1 MEALI
6 LPKAPEIRTLSPA
19 ARKSL
24 KASVLDGAF
33 AQLMASLTTGFLLT
47 GFAVALGAREAQV
60 GLLAAMPALGNLGQL
75 AGPAVIGWLG
85 SRKRT
90 AVALAGA
97 ARALWVVVTM
107 LPFLP
112 VPAVT
117 WLLVAVGLSSVL
129 AALSGVAWMAWMAD
143 MVPEEVRGRFFGHR
157 NMIATLV
164 GMLAAWLGGRF
175 VDAWRKGGVTVPE
188 GVLPAPLAAALSR
201 PGAEFS
207 VLYLVAVIAG
217 GLSLYFLQSIDE
229 PPPHGTLASDDSR
242 AGRPRARGVFG
253 PLAVALRDDAFRR
266 LVVFGM
272 AWNFAVGIG
281 GPFIDLYTV
290 RTLELPFGVLALFG
304 VVNGLFTMAGM
315 RVWGDF
321 TDRWGTLPALALSSA
336 GAAALPLLWALA
348 TPSDWGVLWGAN
360 ALSGFAWAGVG
371 LGSSTLLMKM
381 APPSHNTAYFAT
393 YTALT
398 GLAGA
403 VAPTLGG
410 VLAAALAE
418 RHLELGALR
427 LQGLQI
433 LFLLTAAARL
443 AALGLLK
450 GIRPPRERS
459 PHEMLE
465 ALAEARMRLVQPIL
479 AAGQWAQY
487 GMATAENLSAA
498 LARGSLAMEARLE
511 AALRAGEE
519 WLDRADTAWSRWVD
533 RAEARTGRLVD
544 AAFDRIDAIL
554 VRLRRWWHP

>member
-6 LPKAPEIRTLSPA
+6 LPDAPEIRTLPRA
-19 ARKSL
+19 ALRNM

-33 AQLMASLTTGFLLT
+33 AQLMASLTSGFLLT

-75 AGPAVIGWLG
+75 AGPAVIRRLG

-97 ARALWVVVTM
+97 ARALWAVVLL

-112 VPAVT
+112 VPGVP
-117 WLLVAVGLSSVL
+117 WLLVSVGLSSVL
-129 AALSGVAWMAWMAD
+129 AALSGVGWMAWMAD
-143 MVPEEVRGRFFGHR
+143 MIPEEVRGRFFGHR
-157 NMIATLV
+157 NMVATLL

-175 VDAWRKGGVTVPE
+175 VDAWRRGALAGLLAA
-188 GVLPAPLAAALSR
+188 LPAPLAEALGR

-207 VLYLVAVIAG
+207 VLYVVAVLAG
-217 GLSLYFLQSIDE
+217 GLSLYFLQAIDE
-229 PPPHGTLASDDSR
+229 PPSQGQAGGDRPGPAHPPADASN
-242 AGRPRARGVFG
+242 

-266 LVVFGM
+266 LVAFGV

-281 GPFIDLYTV
+281 GPFIDLYMV
-290 RTLELPFGVLALFG
+290 RTLQLPFGVLALFG
-304 VVNGLFTMAGM
+304 VVNGAFTMLGM
-315 RVWGDF
+315 RVWGGF
-321 TDRWGTLPALALSSA
+321 SDRWGTLPALALSSA
-336 GAAALPLLWALA
+336 GAAVLPLLWALA
-348 TPSDWGVLWGAN
+348 TPSTWGVLWAAN

-371 LGSSTLLMKM
+371 LVSSTLLMKM
-381 APPSHNTAYFAT
+381 APPSHNTPYFAT

-403 VAPTLGG
+403 VAPAVGG
-410 VLAAALAE
+410 MVGAMLAE
-418 RHLELGALR
+418 RQLQVGALS

-443 AALGLLK
+443 LALGLLK
-450 GIRPPRERS
+450 GVRPPRERS
-459 PHEMLE
+459 PEELLE
-465 ALAEARMRLVQPIL
+465 ALAEARMRLAQPVL

-511 AALRAGEE
+511 AALAAGEK
-519 WLDRADTAWSRWVD
+519 WLGRADTAWSRWVD
-533 RAEARTGRLVD
+533 RAEARTGRLINAV
-544 AAFDRIDAIL
+544 FDRIDAVL
-554 VRLRRWWHP
+554 ARLRRWWHS

>member
-6 LPKAPEIRTLSPA
+6 LPDAPEIRTLPRA
-19 ARKSL
+19 ARRNM
-24 KASVLDGAF
+24 KASILDGAF
-33 AQLMASLTTGFLLT
+33 AQLMASLTSGFLLT
-47 GFAVALGAREAQV
+47 GFAVALGAREAQI

-75 AGPAVIGWLG
+75 AGPAVIRRLG

-97 ARALWVVVTM
+97 ARALWAVVLL
-107 LPFLP
+107 LPLLP
-112 VPAVT
+112 VPGVP
-117 WLLVAVGLSSVL
+117 WLLVSVGLSSVL

-143 MVPEEVRGRFFGHR
+143 MIPEAVRGRFFGHR
-157 NMIATLV
+157 NMVATLL

-175 VDAWRKGGVTVPE
+175 VDAWRRGALE
-188 GVLPAPLAAALSR
+188 GLIEALPSPLAAALSR

-207 VLYLVAVIAG
+207 ILYVVALVAG
-217 GLSLYFLQSIDE
+217 GLSLYFLRAIDE
-229 PPPHGTLASDDSR
+229 PPAQAGGDRPGPAHSLADASN
-242 AGRPRARGVFG
+242 

-266 LVVFGM
+266 LVAFGV

-281 GPFIDLYTV
+281 GPFIDLYMV
-290 RTLELPFGVLALFG
+290 RTLQVPFGVLALFG
-304 VVNGLFTMAGM
+304 VINGLFTVLGM
-315 RVWGDF
+315 RVWGSF
-321 TDRWGTLPALALSSA
+321 SDRWGTLPALALSST
-336 GAAALPLLWALA
+336 GAAVLPLLWTLA
-348 TPSDWGVLWGAN
+348 TASGWGILWAAN

-371 LGSSTLLMKM
+371 LVSSTLLMKM
-381 APPSHNTAYFAT
+381 APCSHNTAYFAT

-403 VAPTLGG
+403 VAPAIGG
-410 VLAAALAE
+410 VVGAILAGRRLQV
-418 RHLELGALR
+418 GAMG

-450 GIRPPRERS
+450 GVRPPGERS
-459 PHEMLE
+459 PEELLE
-465 ALAEARMRLVQPIL
+465 ALAEARMRLAQPVL

-511 AALRAGEE
+511 AALRAGEQ
-519 WLDRADTAWSRWVD
+519 WIGRADTAWSRWVD
-533 RAEARTGRLVD
+533 RAEATSGRIIN
-544 AAFDRIDAIL
+544 AAFDRIEAVIA
-554 VRLRRWWHP
+554 RMRRWWQE